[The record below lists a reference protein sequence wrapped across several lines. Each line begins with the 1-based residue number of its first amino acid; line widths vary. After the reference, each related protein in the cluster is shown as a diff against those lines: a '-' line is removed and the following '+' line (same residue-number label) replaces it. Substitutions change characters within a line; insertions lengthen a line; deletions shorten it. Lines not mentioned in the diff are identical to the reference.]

1 MRAILWMDQETHWKL
16 VNRSHG
22 CDFKFDPAIR
32 FVILESGHAPA
43 AFKVD
48 CVRCAHVKADDG
60 NKNVQRIVFSFQD
73 IIVNLAIDVP
83 EYCVW
88 IAGEAEL

>member
-1 MRAILWMDQETHWKL
+1 MRAMLWLDQETHWKL
-16 VNRSHG
+16 ANRSHS

-32 FVILESGHAPA
+32 FVILEPGHAPA

-48 CVRCAHVKADDG
+48 RVYCAHVKVEDG
-60 NKNVQRIVFSFQD
+60 NKNVQRIVFFFQD
-73 IIVNLAIDVP
+73 IDKRTIDVP

-88 IAGEAEL
+88 IAGEVEL